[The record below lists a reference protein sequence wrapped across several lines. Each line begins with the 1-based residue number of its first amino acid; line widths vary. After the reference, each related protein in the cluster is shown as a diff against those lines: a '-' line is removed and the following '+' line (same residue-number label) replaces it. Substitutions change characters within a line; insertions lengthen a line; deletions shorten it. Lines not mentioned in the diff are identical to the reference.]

1 MSRFFDLGSGIAG
14 AGAAVASAAASV
26 CCLGPI
32 AIAALGV
39 EGAILAAGIKPYRT
53 PLLAG
58 SLVLLA
64 LAFWGAYRRP
74 TLRGRDRSIGDD
86 SACRTGARRSTRVAL
101 WIAAAVWVGA
111 VLIQFLVN
119 LTWLEGVS

>member
-1 MSRFFDLGSGIAG
+1 MKRVFDLGSGIAAG
-14 AGAAVASAAASV
+14 GAALASAAASV

-32 AIAALGV
+32 AIAVLGV

-58 SLVLLA
+58 SLGLLA

-74 TLRGRDRSIGDD
+74 TAGRREPTDGAP
-86 SACRTGARRSTRVAL
+86 ACRPDARRTTRVVL
-101 WIAAAVWVGA
+101 WIAAAFWVGA
-111 VLIQFLVN
+111 VFVQFLVN

>member
-1 MSRFFDLGSGIAG
+1 MKRLFDLGSGIAG
-14 AGAAVASAAASV
+14 GGAALASVAASV
-26 CCLGPI
+26 CCLGPV
-32 AIAALGV
+32 AIAVLGV
-39 EGAILAAGIKPYRT
+39 QGAILAAGIKPFRT

-58 SLVLLA
+58 SFALLA

-74 TLRGRDRSIGDD
+74 AARPGRPVEGAP
-86 SACRTGARRSTRVAL
+86 ACRIGARRTTRIVL
-101 WIAAAVWVGA
+101 WVAAALWVGA

>member
-1 MSRFFDLGSGIAG
+1 MTRLFDLGSGIAG
-14 AGAAVASAAASV
+14 LGAAVASAAASV
-26 CCLGPI
+26 CCLGPV
-32 AIAALGV
+32 AIAVLGV
-39 EGAILAAGIKPYRT
+39 QGAILAAGIKPYRT

-74 TLRGRDRSIGDD
+74 AARPGRSVEG
-86 SACRTGARRSTRVAL
+86 APVCRVGARRRTRVVL

-111 VLIQFLVN
+111 VLVQFLVN
-119 LTWLEGVS
+119 LTWLEGVP

>member
-1 MSRFFDLGSGIAG
+1 MKRVFDLGSGIAA

-32 AIAALGV
+32 AIAVLGV
-39 EGAILAAGIKPYRT
+39 QGAILAAGVKPYRT

-58 SLVLLA
+58 SLALLA

-74 TLRGRDRSIGDD
+74 AAGRREPTEDAP
-86 SACRTGARRSTRVAL
+86 ACRVGARRTTRIVL
-101 WIAAAVWVGA
+101 WVAAALWVGA
-111 VLIQFLVN
+111 VLVQFLVN